1 MTLGAVELVNQA
13 LAKLGQA
20 QRLTTLDSPDAAAV
34 LASTVLDG
42 ARRDEIRRIA
52 PHFARATAT
61 LAATVGTQN
70 AAGWWYAFP
79 ADLIRL
85 LHVQPIGEASA
96 WAVEG
101 RGVRV
106 PGDGHGVLI
115 YYLRDVPDPAHWDP
129 SFANLMATRLA
140 WELAPALTQS
150 DQTLAKLA
158 RELEDARQAAA
169 QADAHEGLPVPAVIL
184 SEVVAARYIGV

>member
-1 MTLGAVELVNQA
+1 VLGAVELVNQA

-34 LASTVLDG
+34 LARSVLDV
-42 ARRDEIRRIA
+42 ARRDELRRIA

-61 LAATVGTQN
+61 LAATVGSQN
-70 AAGWWYAFP
+70 SAGWWYAFP

-85 LHVQPIGEASA
+85 LGVEPLDAVPA
-96 WAVEG
+96 WSVEG

-106 PGDGHGVLI
+106 PGDGQGILI
-115 YYLRDVPDPAHWDP
+115 YYVRDVLDPAHWDA

-158 RELEDARQAAA
+158 REIEDARAAAA
-169 QADAHEGLPVPAVIL
+169 QADAHEGLPVPVAIM
-184 SEVVAARYIGV
+184 SEVEAARYVGF